1 MSEVRVGD
9 GALTT
14 LHAAIPALACAG
26 LAALA
31 YAGAVQWMAPELS
44 LALPLLAVFVAAMI
58 SSVAGFAFAPVSAVM
73 LIHLVDDPLR
83 MVSMI
88 ITASIMVQLLCVLN
102 RWRDM
107 DWPGA
112 LVVATGGL
120 ATLPLGLLLLL
131 EATGRAH
138 VMSLGALLVAY
149 AAWMMWRPHAVQA
162 GNPSRWA
169 QVMVGAAG
177 GITGGMAGFPA
188 GPLVAWCGWLG
199 MGRVALWG
207 ITQPYILVMQVAA
220 LLLLQWLAPARGQM
234 AGFDPT
240 LLLVAGPA
248 LFGTACGLQLHG
260 VLSDRNFARLM
271 NAMLLAA
278 GLGMLL

>member
-1 MSEVRVGD
+1 MSQVRAGTGVID
-9 GALTT
+9 G
-14 LHAAIPALACAG
+14 LHAVLPALACGGA
-26 LAALA
+26 AALA
-31 YAGAVQWMAPELS
+31 YAGAVAWIAPELS
-44 LALPLLAVFVAAMI
+44 LTLPLLAVFIAALI
-58 SSVAGFAFAPVSAVM
+58 ASVAGFAFAPISAIM
-73 LIHLVDDPLR
+73 LIHLVEDPLR

-88 ITASIMVQLLCVLN
+88 ITASIMVQLFCVLN

-120 ATLPLGLLLLL
+120 ATLPLGLLMLL
-131 EATGRAH
+131 EVTGRAH
-138 VMSLGALLVAY
+138 VTLLGALLVAY
-149 AAWMMWRPHAVQA
+149 AGWMMWRPHAAQGAV
-162 GNPSRWA
+162 PTRWA

-177 GITGGMAGFPA
+177 GITGGVAGFPA
-188 GPLVAWCGWLG
+188 GPLVAWCGWRG

-220 LLLLQWLAPARGQM
+220 LVLLQLLAPARGQM

-260 VLSDRNFARLM
+260 LLSDRHFARLM

-278 GLGMLL
+278 GLGMLV